1 MIPYLASM
9 KRQWLISLLLITT
22 LTLSAQERV
31 FPLVKNYGGI
41 FDIPS
46 ATVKPDPTQVYK
58 IVVDV
63 YTGAKD
69 PKELAFGLN
78 NVARMLNLH
87 VVGGVPHGK
96 LDVILAI
103 HGGATFSILNN
114 DNYRK
119 KHGVDNPN
127 IGLIKALKDAGV
139 RVTVCGQS
147 LLARD
152 IPLSAVNPEVEIAT
166 SMLTTVSTCQ
176 LKGYAVFKF

>member
-1 MIPYLASM
+1 MKKCYLF
-9 KRQWLISLLLITT
+9 LLFVTVALSV
-22 LTLSAQERV
+22 SAQERV
-31 FPLVKNYGGI
+31 FPMVKNYGGI

-46 ATVKPDPTQVYK
+46 AVVRPDPTQVYK

-63 YTGAKD
+63 YTGAEAPGD
-69 PKELAFGLN
+69 LAFGLN

-87 VVGGVPHGK
+87 VVGGALPGK
-96 LDVILAI
+96 LDVVLAI
-103 HGGATFSILNN
+103 HGGATFSVL
-114 DNYRK
+114 DHAAYQD

-147 LLARD
+147 LLARG
-152 IPLSAVNPEVEIAT
+152 IPLASVNPEVEIAT
-166 SMLTTVSTCQ
+166 SMLTTVSAYQ

>member
-1 MIPYLASM
+1 M
-9 KRQWLISLLLITT
+9 KRQWLFLLLFTAT

-31 FPLVKNYGGI
+31 FPLVKDYGGI

-46 ATVKPDPTQVYK
+46 ATMKPDPTQVYK

-63 YTGAKD
+63 YTGAKE
-69 PKELAFGLN
+69 PTELASGLN

-87 VVGGVPHGK
+87 VVGGVPPGK
-96 LDVILAI
+96 LDVVLAI
-103 HGGATFSILNN
+103 HGGATFSVLDN
-114 DNYRK
+114 DSYRK

-139 RVTVCGQS
+139 RLTVCGQS
-147 LLARD
+147 LLGRE
-152 IPLSAVNPEVEIAT
+152 IPLSAVNPDVEVAT
-166 SMLTTVSTCQ
+166 SMLTTVSTYQ